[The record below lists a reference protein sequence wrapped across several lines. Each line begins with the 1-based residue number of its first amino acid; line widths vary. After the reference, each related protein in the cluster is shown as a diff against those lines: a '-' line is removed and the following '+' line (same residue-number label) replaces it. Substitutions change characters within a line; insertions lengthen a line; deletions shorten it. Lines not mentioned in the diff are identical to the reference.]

1 MTLQLPY
8 GETITAEY
16 QTVEV
21 KKFLGS
27 DVVVIGNLFYFNH
40 NDYAYKQYCKD
51 AGYMDYYEC
60 ENEYKETPIMNNESL
75 LSFAHYNKGMWQNID
90 KLIEYNYTA
99 ISQLNQL
106 KGEL

>member
-8 GETITAEY
+8 GETMTADH
-16 QTVEV
+16 TTSEV

-27 DVVVIGNLFYFNH
+27 EVIVIDNLYFMTYNE
-40 NDYAYKQYCKD
+40 YTYKQFCKD

-60 ENEYKETPIMNNESL
+60 EEVYKETPIMNNESL